1 MNKQELINATAEV
14 TGLTKKDTEATV
26 NAVLDVITEELV
38 NGGEVSLIGFGKFET
53 RQRAARVGRNP
64 STGES
69 LDIPA
74 STAPAFKAGKALRE
88 AVRNS

>member
-38 NGGEVSLIGFGKFET
+38 SGGEVSLIGFGKFET
-53 RQRAARVGRNP
+53 RQRAARVGHNP
-64 STGES
+64 QTGEP
-69 LDIPA
+69 LNIPETKA
-74 STAPAFKAGKALRE
+74 VGFKVGKALKD